1 MSVREELRVQEELKY
16 HKRWASVFNEWD
28 MAVVEKQ
35 KKLEKKIK
43 EVDRIRLRFKYVS
56 DSISNEKDARVAL
69 EQSLKEKK
77 ELREKYSKAY
87 DEVIGALGEL
97 RENYEIWERFCSAWD
112 FLINQRVEYLRY
124 LEESDS
130 NLKSMCKNYIGLLDG
145 GEDEDK

>member
-1 MSVREELRVQEELKY
+1 MREELKVQEELKY

-35 KKLEKKIK
+35 KELEKKIK

-56 DSISNEKDARVAL
+56 DSISNGKDAGAAL
-69 EQSLKEKK
+69 EQNLKEKK

-97 RENYEIWERFCSAWD
+97 QETYEIWERFCSAWD
-112 FLINQRVEYLRY
+112 FLINQRVEHLRY
-124 LEESDS
+124 LEESDD
-130 NLKSMCKNYIGLLDG
+130 NLKSMCKNYIGLLDD

>member
-1 MSVREELRVQEELKY
+1 MREELKVQEELKY

-56 DSISNEKDARVAL
+56 DSISNGKDAGATL
-69 EQSLKEKK
+69 EQNLKEKK

-97 RENYEIWERFCSAWD
+97 RETYEIWERFCSTWD
-112 FLINQRVEYLRY
+112 FLINQRVEHLRY
-124 LEESDS
+124 LKESDD
-130 NLKSMCKNYIGLLDG
+130 NLKSMCKNYIGLLDD